1 MWAIAKQTNYP
12 PTAKSDR
19 YVYAIA
25 KVLFY
30 DSMQAIAKQTDHP
43 PTAKSDR

>member
-1 MWAIAKQTNYP
+1 MWAIAKQTT
-12 PTAKSDR
+12 TAKSDR

-30 DSMQAIAKQTDHP
+30 DSMWAIAKQTNYVL
-43 PTAKSDR
+43 T